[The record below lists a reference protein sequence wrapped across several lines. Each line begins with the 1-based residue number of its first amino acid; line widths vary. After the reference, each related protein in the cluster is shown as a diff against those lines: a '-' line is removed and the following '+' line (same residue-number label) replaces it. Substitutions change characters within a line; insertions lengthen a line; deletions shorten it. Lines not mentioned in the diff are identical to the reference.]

1 MADSEQ
7 PVINAVH
14 EERFGP
20 RAVPF
25 PYEPSGA
32 PKTRLMEVAAALSAL
47 VAPYVDRAVVSL
59 APQAQV
65 SDIDGTTLAVV
76 CPVGSRKGKLRNGL
90 VESAYTYEVGI
101 LRLLGDGESLEDCV
115 AVSESVSAALLSTGI
130 LPCDAEISDVE
141 NAFLDAQL
149 VRRRRQFTAVL
160 TVEVG
165 DCLLMEPGGGA

>member
-1 MADSEQ
+1 M
-7 PVINAVH
+7 
-14 EERFGP
+14 
-20 RAVPF
+20 
-25 PYEPSGA
+25 
-32 PKTRLMEVAAALSAL
+32 PKTLPQGSSDPSMEEIVLAA
-47 VAPYVDRAVVSL
+47 Y
-59 APQAQV
+59 
-65 SDIDGTTLAVV
+65 
-76 CPVGSRKGKLRNGL
+76 K
-90 VESAYTYEVGI
+90 
-101 LRLLGDGESLEDCV
+101 LGDGESLEDCV